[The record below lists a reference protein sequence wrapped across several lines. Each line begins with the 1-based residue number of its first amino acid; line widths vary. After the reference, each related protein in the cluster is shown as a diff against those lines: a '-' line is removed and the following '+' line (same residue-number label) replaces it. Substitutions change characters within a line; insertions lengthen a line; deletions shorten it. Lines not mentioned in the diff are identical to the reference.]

1 MKIGFVM
8 YFDNCRMLRDLP
20 DGQYAAVM
28 RGLTEYAERLAEGRG
43 EDLYLE
49 QQKSVLPREVAMALD
64 FMAGS
69 VRRDHEKYLETIA
82 RRGRK
87 KTGSAEDE
95 LMKYAGE
102 LQKTSRRSAGG
113 RQLDDAWNYVGDA
126 PRKQEK
132 TPYVDEEMMKYL

>member
-20 DGQYAAVM
+20 DEQYAAVM
-28 RGLTEYAERLAEGRG
+28 RGLMEYAERLAEGR
-43 EDLYLE
+43 EEELYLE
-49 QQKSVLPREVAMALD
+49 QQKSVLSREVAMALD

-69 VRRDHEKYLETIA
+69 VRRDHERYLETIE

-87 KTGSAEDE
+87 KTSGADAER
-95 LMKYAGE
+95 MKYGGE

-113 RQLDDAWNYVGDA
+113 QQLDDAWNYVGDA
-126 PRKQEK
+126 PRKQ
-132 TPYVDEEMMKYL
+132 TNSLILDEEMMKWI